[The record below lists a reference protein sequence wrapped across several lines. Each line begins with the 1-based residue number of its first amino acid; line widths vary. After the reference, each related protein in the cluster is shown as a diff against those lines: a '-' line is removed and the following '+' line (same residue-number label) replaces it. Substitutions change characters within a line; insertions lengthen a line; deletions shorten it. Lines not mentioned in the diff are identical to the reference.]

1 MLTVRIHKVGAAIVF
16 ALLTAWLLIGSWQS
30 PRPHSSVQQQ
40 HSAQKESTTGN
51 HAVSEGANPEEA
63 LARYTWWL
71 VVFTGILSV
80 ATIGLGVAT
89 VGLYLTG
96 EKQIGVAKQS
106 ADAANLNAQAVIESE
121 RARLYAIIDLQT
133 IENEVKRVVAPRHP
147 PLADDI
153 RLENLAIE
161 YSFRN
166 YGKTPAFILEI
177 GHGTAVT
184 ENVPKGRRYV
194 LLVPLPIEYVVGAG
208 EKTARIRNVNIPS
221 MTVGTARAIQ
231 SSDATFWFHGYVE
244 YDDTFQWRRRFE
256 FVWHYS
262 GVSEG
267 FRLFSYKETAQ
278 ERERQKQGRD
288 GGVREE

>member
-30 PRPHSSVQQQ
+30 QRPHSSVQQQ

-51 HAVSEGANPEEA
+51 HAVSEGVNPEEA
-63 LARYTWWL
+63 LARYTGWL

-80 ATIGLGVAT
+80 ATIGLGAAT

-121 RARLYAIIDLQT
+121 RGRLYAIIDLQT

-166 YGKTPAFILEI
+166 YGKTPAFILEV

-184 ENVPKGRRYV
+184 KGEPKGRTYA
-194 LLVPLPIEYVVGAG
+194 LLVPLPIDYVVGAG
-208 EKTARIRNVNIPS
+208 EKTVPIRNVAMPS
-221 MTVGTARAIQ
+221 MSVATAKAIRDL
-231 SSDATFWFHGYVE
+231 DATFWFHGYVE
-244 YDDTFQWRRRFE
+244 YDDTFGWRRKFE

-262 GVSEG
+262 AVSEG
-267 FRLFSYKETAQ
+267 LRLFSYRETA
-278 ERERQKQGRD
+278 EKRET
-288 GGVREE
+288 